1 MSTQFEWKEEYNI
14 GVEPVDKQHQEL
26 FQYINRLFQ
35 LTQKKWGWNNSRQS
49 CRKGIEFIKK
59 HAVEHFA
66 DEEAYMISVGY
77 KGVGQHQRIQEG
89 FLKNTIPALEQELKQ
104 TDYSPEAVEH
114 FLGVCAGWLIG
125 HTTMDDLSITGKNV
139 RTWDHLLPGEEQT
152 ALRKAITQL
161 MYDMFLLRLQ
171 MVSDSYRGEKFGKGI
186 YYRMVFGSEQTDKK
200 KEVYVVFEESLL
212 FCTVGRKMGANGA
225 KLSNS
230 LLHAARHT
238 MQRFVK
244 RILEFMSEEECSKLE
259 EENFLSYED
268 FQKALENEKL
278 LASLLFNSGEGYFA
292 YCVLESHVPQK
303 KLGTPINAKNATVE
317 VEKYLNRLEEQE
329 KAAPKRKILLVDDSL
344 MIRQGMEKL
353 LGKDYEISQADS
365 GVAALNML
373 RVNRPDLV
381 LLDYDMPI
389 CNGRQTL
396 ELIRS
401 QKDFENIPVI
411 FLTGRDDA
419 ETVKNVLSL
428 KPNGYMLKNLKQSDI
443 KDRIDTFFRQ
453 KK

>member
-77 KGVGQHQRIQEG
+77 KGVGQHQRIHEG

-171 MVSDSYRGEKFGKGI
+171 MVSDSYRGKSSGRASITAWSSARNRRIKRRKF
-186 YYRMVFGSEQTDKK
+186 M
-200 KEVYVVFEESLL
+200 
-212 FCTVGRKMGANGA
+212 
-225 KLSNS
+225 
-230 LLHAARHT
+230 
-238 MQRFVK
+238 
-244 RILEFMSEEECSKLE
+244 
-259 EENFLSYED
+259 
-268 FQKALENEKL
+268 
-278 LASLLFNSGEGYFA
+278 
-292 YCVLESHVPQK
+292 
-303 KLGTPINAKNATVE
+303 
-317 VEKYLNRLEEQE
+317 
-329 KAAPKRKILLVDDSL
+329 
-344 MIRQGMEKL
+344 
-353 LGKDYEISQADS
+353 
-365 GVAALNML
+365 
-373 RVNRPDLV
+373 
-381 LLDYDMPI
+381 
-389 CNGRQTL
+389 
-396 ELIRS
+396 
-401 QKDFENIPVI
+401 
-411 FLTGRDDA
+411 
-419 ETVKNVLSL
+419 LSL
-428 KPNGYMLKNLKQSDI
+428 KKACCSARLGGRWAPMGPS
-443 KDRIDTFFRQ
+443 
-453 KK
+453 